1 MAITGYTC
9 DSFTEPKVKVLP
21 QLEYRM
27 YSLVLRQLNGI
38 NKGIQTA
45 HAALEYA
52 NKFQKN
58 KDYKRYIN
66 HDKTMIMLDGGT
78 LPDLVN
84 IAYQLDDAFI
94 NFAAFQEP
102 DLGDIVTSIVFI
114 ADERVWNRDYDYE
127 NFCHGDE
134 ENSCYEEWVESI
146 GGLKNLELRNILAG
160 KRLSM

>member
-1 MAITGYTC
+1 MN
-9 DSFTEPKVKVLP
+9 EEKL
-21 QLEYRM
+21 QYRM
-27 YSLVLRQLNGI
+27 YCLALRHLSSI
-38 NKGIQTA
+38 NKGIQNC
-45 HAALEYA
+45 HSCLEYA
-52 NKFQKN
+52 NKYHDTPEYQK
-58 KDYKRYIN
+58 YIKT
-66 HDKTMIMLDGGT
+66 DKTMIMLDGGT
-78 LPDLVN
+78 LPDLVD

-114 ADERVWNRDYDYE
+114 ADERVWDRNYDYE
-127 NFCHGDE
+127 NFCHSDE